1 MPYLSARGVSREVAA
16 EFGLGL
22 CTTGKT
28 IPGRLGIPIHDAEGQ
43 VVAYAGRW
51 VGPDEEIPED
61 QGKYQL
67 PAKFH
72 KQGEL
77 FNLHR
82 VKGCQTLAI
91 VEGFFGAVRLYGSVR
106 PRIPAVALMGGSISE
121 EQVAL
126 LLEHCPALRF
136 VTVCLDADEP
146 VARRPSSWPHGSRG
160 TGGCGSPHCRT
171 ECSPTPRRKPICS
184 PPWAAG
190 ARVAAVSSWAMSRLP
205 PPSAGVF
212 FSSRSWQ
219 PSPTAAVGALRRNRA
234 TNPEV
239 GAAGALSRAPAS
251 PRPAGSGPEL
261 PRLGA
266 GARG

>member
-106 PRIPAVALMGGSISE
+106 PRIPTVALMGGSISE

-136 VTVCLDADEP
+136 VTVCLDPDDA
-146 VARRPSSWPHGSRG
+146 G
-160 TGGCGSPHCRT
+160 
-171 ECSPTPRRKPICS
+171 RKAS
-184 PPWAAG
+184 EL
-190 ARVAAVSSWAMSRLP
+190 VAAR
-205 PPSAGVF
+205 
-212 FSSRSWQ
+212 
-219 PSPTAAVGALRRNRA
+219 
-234 TNPEV
+234 
-239 GAAGALSRAPAS
+239 LSRHWWVRIATLPDGMQPDTAPEADLL
-251 PRPAGSGPEL
+251 AA
-261 PRLGA
+261 LG
-266 GARG
+266 RRR

>member
-28 IPGRLGIPIHDAEGQ
+28 IPGRLGIPIHDADGR

-106 PRIPAVALMGGSISE
+106 PRIPTVALMGGSISE

-136 VTVCLDADEP
+136 VTVCLDPDEP
-146 VARRPSSWPHGSRG
+146 G
-160 TGGCGSPHCRT
+160 
-171 ECSPTPRRKPICS
+171 RKAS
-184 PPWAAG
+184 EL
-190 ARVAAVSSWAMSRLP
+190 VAAR
-205 PPSAGVF
+205 
-212 FSSRSWQ
+212 
-219 PSPTAAVGALRRNRA
+219 
-234 TNPEV
+234 
-239 GAAGALSRAPAS
+239 LSRHWWVRIATLPDGMQPDTAPEADLL
-251 PRPAGSGPEL
+251 AA
-261 PRLGA
+261 LG
-266 GARG
+266 RRR